1 MHKFIAFI
9 LIVTAGTLYQVVAGR
24 VSADMNSFAGTT
36 MTYVVALIAS
46 FLLFVLTKKGDIVT
60 EMKKVN
66 IFSLILGFVICMY
79 DLGFVLAYRYGFS
92 LALLS
97 PLTSVSIMIAL
108 ALAGTLIFK
117 EQISMMNV
125 IGLVVAGI
133 GVLMTIK

>member
-24 VSADMNSFAGTT
+24 VSADMNPFAGTT

-108 ALAGTLIFK
+108 ALVGTLIFK

-125 IGLVVAGI
+125 IGLVIAGI